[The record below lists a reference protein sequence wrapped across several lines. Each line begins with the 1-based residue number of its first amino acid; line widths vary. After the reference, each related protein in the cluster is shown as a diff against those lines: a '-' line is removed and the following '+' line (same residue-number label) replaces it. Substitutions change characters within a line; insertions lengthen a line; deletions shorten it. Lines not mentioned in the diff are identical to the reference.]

1 MIKRFTTDNGSNEDV
16 CLVDNFTGK
25 EYESNFT
32 DIVSLMNELDEKWID
47 ELNLRETYQQE
58 TFRLEYENKELKK
71 RVDDKQVAVEVET
84 CKLMEKI
91 VDLIDRRISHYS
103 HKPVGA
109 SISNPANPQFDEDVD
124 RYARLSELQELKTE
138 LKRL

>member
-71 RVDDKQVAVEVET
+71 RVDDKQVVVEVET

-91 VDLIDRRISHYS
+91 FDLIDQRISHYS

-109 SISNPANPQFDEDVD
+109 SISNPANLQFDEDVD

>member
-32 DIVSLMNELDEKWID
+32 DIVILMNELDEKWID

-58 TFRLEYENKELKK
+58 NIRLEYENKELKK
-71 RVDDKQVAVEVET
+71 KVDDKDVAVEVET
-84 CKLMEKI
+84 CNLMEKI
-91 VDLIDRRISHYS
+91 FNLIDQKIQHHS
-103 HKPVGA
+103 HKP
-109 SISNPANPQFDEDVD
+109 ISAPAGQPMSVNFDYDVD
-124 RYARLSELQELKTE
+124 RLARLSELQELKME

>member
-16 CLVDNFTGK
+16 CLVDKFTGK
-25 EYESNFT
+25 EYESNFM
-32 DIVSLMNELDEKWID
+32 DIVDLMNELDEKWID
-47 ELNLRETYQQE
+47 EFNLRETYQQE
-58 TFRLEYENKELKK
+58 NIRLEYENKELKK

-84 CKLMEKI
+84 CNLMEKI
-91 VDLIDRRISHYS
+91 FDLIDRRISHYS

>member
-32 DIVSLMNELDEKWID
+32 DIVILMNELDEKWIG

-58 TFRLEYENKELKK
+58 NIRLEYENKELKK

-91 VDLIDRRISHYS
+91 FDLIDRRISHYS

-109 SISNPANPQFDEDVD
+109 SISNPANPHFDEDVD

-138 LKRL
+138 LKSL

>member
-91 VDLIDRRISHYS
+91 LDLIDRRISHYS

>member
-1 MIKRFTTDNGSNEDV
+1 MINRFTTDNGSNEDV

>member
-32 DIVSLMNELDEKWID
+32 DIVILMNELDEKWID

-84 CKLMEKI
+84 GKLMKNI
-91 VDLIDRRISHYS
+91 FDLIDLKIQRYS
-103 HKPVGA
+103 HKP
-109 SISNPANPQFDEDVD
+109 ISNSMSNPCSTKFDEDVD
-124 RYARLSELQELKTE
+124 RYARLSELQELKE
-138 LKRL
+138 GLKRL

>member
-25 EYESNFT
+25 EYESNFM
-32 DIVSLMNELDEKWID
+32 DIVDLMNELDKKWID

-58 TFRLEYENKELKK
+58 NIRLEYENKELKK

-91 VDLIDRRISHYS
+91 FDLIDRRISHYS